1 MTDFEVNRQNMDGDG
16 NASDMSQGMFACMDK
31 FATTFEVSARRW
43 ELVVYPSLL
52 AFIVL
57 AAYGFFL
64 IYTLTTDVGRL
75 ARSIETMVVS
85 MDDIVADVHAV
96 STHVGRISS
105 TMTLGAFACILAMRR
120 KDGMVE
126 NINDLA
132 GLSSSNPVMALF
144 LTALMFS
151 LAGIPP
157 LAGFWGKWYVFLAA
171 MEAQLYTLA
180 VVGVLASVVGAFY
193 YLRIIKIMW
202 MDEPTTGSFMPMA
215 GELRL
220 VLGASGLF
228 VIFYV
233 LFGGT
238 LLSTA
243 ETAARSFF

>member
-105 TMTLGAFACILAMRR
+105 TMILVANDAGSESETMKDMVVKMDNMNNSMGVMTVPIYNMRNDMSR
-120 KDGMVE
+120 MNNNMNQVTGPMKMMGGMF
-126 NINDLA
+126 
-132 GLSSSNPVMALF
+132 PF
-144 LTALMFS
+144 
-151 LAGIPP
+151 
-157 LAGFWGKWYVFLAA
+157 
-171 MEAQLYTLA
+171 
-180 VVGVLASVVGAFY
+180 
-193 YLRIIKIMW
+193 
-202 MDEPTTGSFMPMA
+202 
-215 GELRL
+215 
-220 VLGASGLF
+220 
-228 VIFYV
+228 
-233 LFGGT
+233 
-238 LLSTA
+238 
-243 ETAARSFF
+243 